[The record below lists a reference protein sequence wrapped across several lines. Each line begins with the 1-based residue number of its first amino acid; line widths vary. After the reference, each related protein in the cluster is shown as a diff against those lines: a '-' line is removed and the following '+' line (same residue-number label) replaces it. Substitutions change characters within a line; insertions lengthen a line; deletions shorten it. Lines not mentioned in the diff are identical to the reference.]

1 MSTNK
6 IGITKYSSQN
16 IHNLSFDDDLKVQVF
31 ETVAYDPI
39 TNTVK
44 RVTMD
49 AMNHYATN
57 DVDTPDPTT
66 TYEGLEDSDGG
77 WQIVQMVKTGN
88 VLSNRFATNKNNL
101 TYTTYSDA
109 WTDRTLLDY
118 DLYSIAF

>member
-1 MSTNK
+1 MGTNN
-6 IGITKYSSQN
+6 IGLTKYSSQY

-39 TNTVK
+39 TDTVK

-57 DVDTPDPTT
+57 DIDTPDALTV
-66 TYEGLEDSDGG
+66 YEGLEDSDGG
-77 WQIVQMVKTGN
+77 WQVVKTVKNGTQEN
-88 VLSNRFATNKNNL
+88 IRFATNKNNN
-101 TYTTYSDA
+101 TYTSYSDA

-118 DLYSIAF
+118 DYYSVAF

>member
-6 IGITKYSSQN
+6 IGLTKYSSQN

-49 AMNHYATN
+49 ALNHYATN
-57 DVDTPDPTT
+57 DVDTPDATT
-66 TYEGLEDSDGG
+66 VYEGLEDSDGG
-77 WQIVQMVKTGN
+77 WQIVQTTKDGN
-88 VLSNRFATNKNNL
+88 QNHMRFATVKNNN
-101 TYTTYSDA
+101 TYTSYSDA
-109 WTDRTLLDY
+109 WTDRALLDY

>member
-6 IGITKYSSQN
+6 IGITKYTSQN

-39 TNTVK
+39 TDSVK

-57 DVDTPDPTT
+57 DVDTPDSTT

-77 WQIVQMVKTGN
+77 WQIVQMVKSGN
-88 VLSNRFATNKNNL
+88 VTSNRFATNKNNL
-101 TYTTYSDA
+101 TYTSYADA
-109 WTDRTLLDY
+109 WTDRATLTYDY
-118 DLYSIAF
+118 YSVAF